1 MTVYSDSLGYPVKFP
16 SFEASDS
23 SLLVFDDTV
32 FPCKNSLVVL
42 LKIGDLQNTLRIKCN
57 GADLGRSTVDFK
69 LYALE
74 ILEDSQFEPIA
85 SYDDIKDSASEILK
99 D

>member
-1 MTVYSDSLGYPVKFP
+1 MTVYSDFLRSPVKFP

-32 FPCKNSLVVL
+32 FPCSHSLVVL

-57 GADLGRSTVDFK
+57 GGDLGRSTVDFK

-74 ILEDSQFEPIA
+74 ILEDSEFEPIA
-85 SYDDIKDSASEILK
+85 SYGDIKDSASEILK